1 MYSSVTSF
9 RDYVN
14 RMAPGKRDVWI
25 GALFLIIA
33 IVLPFLDN
41 SRSLL
46 STVILLFIWA
56 SIVTQ
61 WNLVFGVAGIFSLA
75 QMAVFCIGGYTAAML
90 SLYFGWSL
98 WFTSILGALMAVLV
112 SAIIGAA
119 TIRLRGAYVAL
130 LTLGVAVV
138 MQVMIMS
145 DSKCFYYEGVTCYN
159 FTGGPRGLSS
169 FGDFGFRDWLGYKV
183 SLLAKYYLALLLL
196 VLGTIFVL
204 FIIRGPF
211 GYAFRALRDNDT
223 NARSQG
229 INRVKYQILVFALS
243 GFFTGLAGAF
253 YAGHYKT
260 IGPTMLD
267 FPVLL
272 LLLAMMVIGGL
283 GRPWGPLF
291 GCILLMVIDD
301 FLKVYAEW
309 RYVGM
314 GAITIIFIILL
325 RQGVVGLI
333 EVIWNRGPEYISETL
348 RRWSRPKPS

>member
-1 MYSSVTSF
+1 MYSRVTSF

-33 IVLPFLDN
+33 IGLPFLDN

-61 WNLVFGVAGIFSLA
+61 WNLIFGVAGIFSLA

-243 GFFTGLAGAF
+243 GFLPALPGRSTPGITKRSARRCS
-253 YAGHYKT
+253 T
-260 IGPTMLD
+260 
-267 FPVLL
+267 FPCSCCSS
-272 LLLAMMVIGGL
+272 
-283 GRPWGPLF
+283 P
-291 GCILLMVIDD
+291 
-301 FLKVYAEW
+301 
-309 RYVGM
+309 
-314 GAITIIFIILL
+314 
-325 RQGVVGLI
+325 
-333 EVIWNRGPEYISETL
+333 
-348 RRWSRPKPS
+348 